1 MTAATC
7 PRCKEAVTV
16 PSGVL
21 SETRVACP
29 LCQEELTGKDFIGQL
44 PPALVLLDAPAAVEI
59 ETQAIS
65 DRTDTFD
72 SDNPFGDVREAKG
85 GAGVVTRV
93 AQTHL
98 QGRRASSDE
107 KRGKGS
113 ARQIISIVLGGMLA
127 LPIAQLILWKLDRDP
142 VNLADKF
149 QNVRWMHWAMPKHKK
164 ARWPG
169 IQEEEEEDNEGKD
182 TSTSGLPGIQ
192 EEEEEDNEG
201 KDTSTSGLK
210 TSPGTPQVESSR
222 VGDNLPDRREIVDLN
237 DLERGTGNSQPAR
250 LPGASVPEPEPV
262 DEPGWIS
269 DAPVFGAMILQPMLN
284 QTRMAIKEWEDQP
297 DELEAAERRRLDEG
311 FYAMLAQLGLG
322 ITFADEADPE
332 AQALVNETA
341 QLLTSFRGNEK
352 KLRLIT
358 EYGLFKYNLS
368 QEGLRGIALFGTITA
383 IEKKDPYFEVTLRVE
398 TEDESTDLVV
408 ISRGDPRELPV
419 RPISQLKPGQQVLIL
434 GTALLDPSGNI
445 NGYQGDA
452 EQLVIG
458 GYPVVIKQPDSE

>member
-7 PRCKEAVTV
+7 PHCEEAVTV
-16 PSGVL
+16 PPEVL
-21 SETRVACP
+21 PETRVACP

-44 PPALVLLDAPAAVEI
+44 PPALVLLDAPAAVAVEI
-59 ETQAIS
+59 ETEAIS
-65 DRTDTFD
+65 DSTDTFD
-72 SDNPFGDVREAKG
+72 PENPFGDVREAKG
-85 GAGVVTRV
+85 GAAVVTRLRH
-93 AQTHL
+93 T
-98 QGRRASSDE
+98 SSDE

-169 IQEEEEEDNEGKD
+169 VQEEEEEKDKD
-182 TSTSGLPGIQ
+182 TSTSGR
-192 EEEEEDNEG
+192 E
-201 KDTSTSGLK
+201 S
-210 TSPGTPQVESSR
+210 SPGPSQVEIPR
-222 VGDNLPDRREIVDLN
+222 GDNNLPDRREIVDLN
-237 DLERGTGNSQPAR
+237 DLERETGNSQPAR
-250 LPGASVPEPEPV
+250 LPGASIPEPEPV

-269 DAPVFGAMILQPMLN
+269 DAPVFGATILQPMLK
-284 QTRMAIKEWEDQP
+284 QTRMEIKEWEDQP

-322 ITFADEADPE
+322 ITFADETDPE
-332 AQALVNETA
+332 AQALVDETA
-341 QLLTSFRGNEK
+341 QLLMSFRGNEK

-358 EYGLFKYNLS
+358 EHGSFKYNLP

-408 ISRGDPRELPV
+408 ISRGDPAPL
-419 RPISQLKPGQQVLIL
+419 LKPGQQVLIL

>member
-21 SETRVACP
+21 PETRVACP

-59 ETQAIS
+59 EARAIS

-72 SDNPFGDVREAKG
+72 PDTPFGDVREAKG
-85 GAGVVTRV
+85 GAAVVTR
-93 AQTHL
+93 APRT
-98 QGRRASSDE
+98 SSGGI
-107 KRGKGS
+107 RGKGS
-113 ARQIISIVLGGMLA
+113 ARQIISIMLGGMLA

-169 IQEEEEEDNEGKD
+169 VQEEEEEKDKD
-182 TSTSGLPGIQ
+182 TSTSGL
-192 EEEEEDNEG
+192 E
-201 KDTSTSGLK
+201 S
-210 TSPGTPQVESSR
+210 SPGPSQVEIPR
-222 VGDNLPDRREIVDLN
+222 GDNNLPDRREIVDLN

-250 LPGASVPEPEPV
+250 LPGASIPEPEPV

-269 DAPVFGAMILQPMLN
+269 DAPVFGATILQPMLK
-284 QTRMAIKEWEDQP
+284 QTRMEIKEWEDQP

-322 ITFADEADPE
+322 ITFADETDPE
-332 AQALVNETA
+332 AQALVDETA
-341 QLLTSFRGNEK
+341 QLLMSFRGNEK

-358 EYGLFKYNLS
+358 EHGSFKYNLP

-408 ISRGDPRELPV
+408 ISRGDPAPL
-419 RPISQLKPGQQVLIL
+419 LKPGQQLLIL

>member
-7 PRCKEAVTV
+7 PHCEEAVTV
-16 PSGVL
+16 PPEVL
-21 SETRVACP
+21 PETRVACP

-44 PPALVLLDAPAAVEI
+44 PPALVLLDAPAAVAVEI
-59 ETQAIS
+59 ETEAIS
-65 DRTDTFD
+65 DSTDTFD
-72 SDNPFGDVREAKG
+72 PENPFGDVREAKG
-85 GAGVVTRV
+85 GAAVVTR
-93 AQTHL
+93 L
-98 QGRRASSDE
+98 RRASSDE

-164 ARWPG
+164 DRWP
-169 IQEEEEEDNEGKD
+169 EVLPEEEEDKD
-182 TSTSGLPGIQ
+182 TSTSGL
-192 EEEEEDNEG
+192 E
-201 KDTSTSGLK
+201 S
-210 TSPGTPQVESSR
+210 SPGPSQVEITG
-222 VGDNLPDRREIVDLN
+222 GDNNLPDPREIVDLN

-250 LPGASVPEPEPV
+250 LPGASIPEPEPV

-269 DAPVFGAMILQPMLN
+269 DAPVFGATILQPMLK
-284 QTRMAIKEWEDQP
+284 QTRMEIKEWEDQP

-322 ITFADEADPE
+322 ITFADETDPE
-332 AQALVNETA
+332 AQALVDETA
-341 QLLTSFRGNEK
+341 QLLMSFRGNEK

-358 EYGLFKYNLS
+358 EHGSFKYNLP

-408 ISRGDPRELPV
+408 ISRGDPAPL
-419 RPISQLKPGQQVLIL
+419 LKPGQQLLIL

>member
-7 PRCKEAVTV
+7 PRCEEAVTI
-16 PSGVL
+16 PPGVL
-21 SETRVACP
+21 PETRVACP
-29 LCQEELTGKDFIGQL
+29 LCQGELTGKDFIGQL

-72 SDNPFGDVREAKG
+72 SDNPFGDVREPQG
-85 GAGVVTRV
+85 VAGVVTRM
-93 AQTHL
+93 ARSSL
-98 QGRRASSDE
+98 QGSRAISDE
-107 KRGKGS
+107 KRRQGVGS

-169 IQEEEEEDNEGKD
+169 VPEEEEEDKD
-182 TSTSGLPGIQ
+182 TSTSGL
-192 EEEEEDNEG
+192 E
-201 KDTSTSGLK
+201 
-210 TSPGTPQVESSR
+210 TSPGPSQVEIPR
-222 VGDNLPDRREIVDLN
+222 GDNNLPDRREIVDLN

-250 LPGASVPEPEPV
+250 LPEASIPEPEPV

-269 DAPVFGAMILQPMLN
+269 DAPVFGATILQPMLN
-284 QTRMAIKEWEDQP
+284 QTRMAIKEWENQP
-297 DELEAAERRRLDEG
+297 DELEAAERAGLDDG
-311 FYAMLAQLGLG
+311 FYELLAQLGLG

-332 AQALVNETA
+332 AQALVKETA

-358 EYGLFKYNLS
+358 EHGSFKYNLP

-383 IEKKDPYFEVTLRVE
+383 IEKNDPYFEVTLRVE

-408 ISRGDPRELPV
+408 ISRGAPRELPV

-458 GYPVVIKQPDSE
+458 GFPVVIKQPDSE

>member
-16 PSGVL
+16 PPGVL
-21 SETRVACP
+21 PETRVACP

-85 GAGVVTRV
+85 GAAVVTRV

-169 IQEEEEEDNEGKD
+169 VQEEEEEDNEGKD
-182 TSTSGLPGIQ
+182 TSTSGL
-192 EEEEEDNEG
+192 E
-201 KDTSTSGLK
+201 S
-210 TSPGTPQVESSR
+210 SPGPSQVEIPR
-222 VGDNLPDRREIVDLN
+222 GDNNLPDRREIVDLN

-250 LPGASVPEPEPV
+250 LPGASIPEPEPV

-269 DAPVFGAMILQPMLN
+269 DAPVFGATILQPMLK
-284 QTRMAIKEWEDQP
+284 QTRMEIKEWEDQP

-358 EYGLFKYNLS
+358 EHGSFKYNLP

-383 IEKKDPYFEVTLRVE
+383 IEKKDPYFEVTLKVE

-408 ISRGDPRELPV
+408 ISRGDPAPL
-419 RPISQLKPGQQVLIL
+419 LKPGQQVLIL

-458 GYPVVIKQPDSE
+458 GFPVVIKQPDSE

>member
-7 PRCKEAVTV
+7 PHCEEAVTV
-16 PSGVL
+16 PPEVL
-21 SETRVACP
+21 PETRVACP

-44 PPALVLLDAPAAVEI
+44 PPALVLLDAPAAVAVEI
-59 ETQAIS
+59 ETEAIS
-65 DRTDTFD
+65 DSTDTFD
-72 SDNPFGDVREAKG
+72 PENPFGDVREAKG
-85 GAGVVTRV
+85 GAAVVTRLRH
-93 AQTHL
+93 T
-98 QGRRASSDE
+98 SSDE

-169 IQEEEEEDNEGKD
+169 VQEEEEEKDKD
-182 TSTSGLPGIQ
+182 TSTSGL
-192 EEEEEDNEG
+192 E
-201 KDTSTSGLK
+201 S
-210 TSPGTPQVESSR
+210 SPGPSQVEIPR
-222 VGDNLPDRREIVDLN
+222 GDNNLPDRREIVDLN
-237 DLERGTGNSQPAR
+237 DLERETGNSQPAR
-250 LPGASVPEPEPV
+250 LPGASIPEPEPV

-269 DAPVFGAMILQPMLN
+269 DAPVFGATILQPMLK
-284 QTRMAIKEWEDQP
+284 QTRMEIKEWEDQP

-322 ITFADEADPE
+322 ITFADETDPE
-332 AQALVNETA
+332 AQALVDETA
-341 QLLTSFRGNEK
+341 QLLMSFRGNEK

-358 EYGLFKYNLS
+358 EHGSFKYNLP

-408 ISRGDPRELPV
+408 ISRGDPAPL
-419 RPISQLKPGQQVLIL
+419 LKPGQQVLIL

>member
-1 MTAATC
+1 MTSATC

-21 SETRVACP
+21 PETRVACP

-59 ETQAIS
+59 ETEVTS
-65 DRTDTFD
+65 DSNSTFD
-72 SDNPFGDVREAKG
+72 PENPFGDVREAKG
-85 GAGVVTRV
+85 GAAVVTRV
-93 AQTHL
+93 PRT
-98 QGRRASSDE
+98 SSGGI
-107 KRGKGS
+107 RGKGS
-113 ARQIISIVLGGMLA
+113 ARQIISVVLGGMLA

-169 IQEEEEEDNEGKD
+169 VQEEEEEKDKD
-182 TSTSGLPGIQ
+182 TSTSGL
-192 EEEEEDNEG
+192 E
-201 KDTSTSGLK
+201 S
-210 TSPGTPQVESSR
+210 SPGPSQVEIPR
-222 VGDNLPDRREIVDLN
+222 GDNNLPDRREIVDLN
-237 DLERGTGNSQPAR
+237 DLERGTGNSQPAK
-250 LPGASVPEPEPV
+250 LPGASIPEPEPV

-269 DAPVFGAMILQPMLN
+269 DAPVFGATILQPMLK
-284 QTRMAIKEWEDQP
+284 QTRMEIKEWEDQP

-322 ITFADEADPE
+322 ITFADETDPE
-332 AQALVNETA
+332 AQALVDETA
-341 QLLTSFRGNEK
+341 QLLMSFRGNEK

-358 EYGLFKYNLS
+358 EHGSFKYNLP

-408 ISRGDPRELPV
+408 ISRGDPAPL
-419 RPISQLKPGQQVLIL
+419 LKPGQQLLIL

>member
-7 PRCKEAVTV
+7 PHCEEAVTV
-16 PSGVL
+16 PPEVL
-21 SETRVACP
+21 PETRVACP

-44 PPALVLLDAPAAVEI
+44 PPALVLLDAPAAVAVAVEI
-59 ETQAIS
+59 ETEAIS
-65 DRTDTFD
+65 DSTDTFD
-72 SDNPFGDVREAKG
+72 PENPFGDVREAKG
-85 GAGVVTRV
+85 GAAVVTRLRH
-93 AQTHL
+93 T
-98 QGRRASSDE
+98 SSDE

-164 ARWPG
+164 ARWP
-169 IQEEEEEDNEGKD
+169 EVLPEEEEDKD
-182 TSTSGLPGIQ
+182 TSTSGL
-192 EEEEEDNEG
+192 E
-201 KDTSTSGLK
+201 S
-210 TSPGTPQVESSR
+210 SPGSSQVEITG
-222 VGDNLPDRREIVDLN
+222 GDNNLPDRREIVDLN
-237 DLERGTGNSQPAR
+237 DLERETGNSQPAR
-250 LPGASVPEPEPV
+250 LPGASIPEPEPV

-269 DAPVFGAMILQPMLN
+269 DAPVFGATILQPMLK
-284 QTRMAIKEWEDQP
+284 QTRMEIKEWEDQP

-322 ITFADEADPE
+322 ITFADETDPE
-332 AQALVNETA
+332 AQALVDETA
-341 QLLTSFRGNEK
+341 QLLMSFRGNEK

-358 EYGLFKYNLS
+358 EHGSFKYNLP

-408 ISRGDPRELPV
+408 ISRGDPAPL
-419 RPISQLKPGQQVLIL
+419 LKPGQQVLIL

>member
-7 PRCKEAVTV
+7 PRCEEAVTI
-16 PSGVL
+16 PPGVL
-21 SETRVACP
+21 PETRVACP
-29 LCQEELTGKDFIGQL
+29 LCQGELTGKDFIGQL

-59 ETQAIS
+59 EAEAIS
-65 DRTDTFD
+65 DSTDTFD
-72 SDNPFGDVREAKG
+72 PENPFGDVREAKG
-85 GAGVVTRV
+85 GAAVVTR
-93 AQTHL
+93 L
-98 QGRRASSDE
+98 RRASSDE

-142 VNLADKF
+142 VNLADNF

-164 ARWPG
+164 ARWPEV
-169 IQEEEEEDNEGKD
+169 QEEEEEEEKDKD
-182 TSTSGLPGIQ
+182 TSTSGLESSLGP
-192 EEEEEDNEG
+192 
-201 KDTSTSGLK
+201 S
-210 TSPGTPQVESSR
+210 QVESPR
-222 VGDNLPDRREIVDLN
+222 GDNNLPDRREIVDLN

-250 LPGASVPEPEPV
+250 LPGASIPEPEPV

-269 DAPVFGAMILQPMLN
+269 DAPVFGATILQPMLK
-284 QTRMAIKEWEDQP
+284 QTRMEIKEWEDQP

-322 ITFADEADPE
+322 ITFADETDPE
-332 AQALVNETA
+332 AQALVDETA

-358 EYGLFKYNLS
+358 EHGYFKYNLP

-383 IEKKDPYFEVTLRVE
+383 IEKKDPYFEVTLKVE

-458 GYPVVIKQPDSE
+458 GFPVVIKQPDSE